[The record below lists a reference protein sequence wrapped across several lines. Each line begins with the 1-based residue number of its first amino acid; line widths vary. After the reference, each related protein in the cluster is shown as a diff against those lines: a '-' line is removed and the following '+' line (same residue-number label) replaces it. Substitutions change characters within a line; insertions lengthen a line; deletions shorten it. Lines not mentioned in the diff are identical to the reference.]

1 MLREEDKQILTDT
14 FGIDLEQLKTALTSE
29 TEEQITFKSG
39 DFLDEQALTALKETV
54 KKTGYKEGTIAGVEM
69 EAKRVKEKF
78 GIDAEGKSFDTI
90 MSAFQTKTLA
100 DAKIEPNK
108 KVNELSDSLSN
119 LQKKYE
125 TDLGLKDKE
134 IGSLNNK
141 IGDFSINSDIRKN
154 IPKGLKGV
162 SEDQFLTLAK
172 SSFGFG
178 YEENKLVL
186 KDGDTILKDNMEN
199 PIKPIEAL
207 TNFATQ
213 NGWID
218 KDGRGGGDST
228 GGNSSEFKTIND
240 LFKHLE
246 TNEIDPNSTEGQ
258 KLIDEFNK

>member
-1 MLREEDKQILTDT
+1 MLREEDKKILTDT
-14 FGIDLEQLKTALTSE
+14 FGIDLEQLTTALTSE
-29 TEEQITFKSG
+29 NEEQITFKSG

-90 MSAFQTKTLA
+90 MSAFQTKTLT

-108 KVNELSDSLSN
+108 KVDELSASLLN

-134 IGSLNNK
+134 IGNLNTK

-154 IPKGLKGV
+154 IPKNLKGL

-172 SSFGFG
+172 TKFGFG
-178 YEENKLVL
+178 HEDGTLVL
-186 KDGDTILKDNMEN
+186 KNGDAILKDNME
-199 PIKPIEAL
+199 KPINPMVAL
-207 TNFATQ
+207 TDYATK

-218 KDGRGGGDST
+218 KDGRGGSDQNNT
-228 GGNSSEFKTIND
+228 SSSDFKTAND
-240 LFKHLE
+240 MMAYMKK
-246 TNEIDPNSTEGQ
+246 NDIDPYSAEGQ
-258 KLIDEFNK
+258 KLIDDFNK